1 MVVAEIQGIA
11 QPRLSDQFS
20 VPRDAVVCWL
30 AERQGRHRRAA
41 PVENLVRGKH
51 AAVRRSRGAVEP
63 LRSPQDGLHPQ
74 TSAVRVP
81 NSLQLLQVHVR
92 EEPIHL
98 NASRVARLDGSRQSA
113 PNRAVLLRRIRCRQ
127 LAADLETVTVL
138 HERRVGV
145 LSAVIRPECP
155 WNSHVGNEPMHHSE
169 DGRCALVPCPVW
181 ALKAGSAV
189 HKHDDV
195 PRASQGFR
203 ERSHGVDVDQ
213 VEWSLFP
220 GCGAVRCRR
229 ADALGHRT
237 PRAWCQ
243 LPHQLDTMLLG
254 SGFQHT
260 RMGVGKG
267 NMEVVNIYYSFFI
280 FVDVQSTRR

>member
-1 MVVAEIQGIA
+1 M
-11 QPRLSDQFS
+11 
-20 VPRDAVVCWL
+20 PRDAVVCRL

-41 PVENLVRGKH
+41 PAENFVRGKH

-81 NSLQLLQVHVR
+81 NSLQLIQVHIR

-113 PNRAVLLRRIRCRQ
+113 LNRAVLLRRIRRRQ
-127 LAADLETVTVL
+127 LVADLETVTVL
-138 HERRVGV
+138 HKRRVGV
-145 LSAVIRPECP
+145 LGAVIRPECP
-155 WNSHVGNEPMHHSE
+155 WNSHVGNEPLHHSE
-169 DGRCALVPCPVW
+169 DGQCALVPCPVR

-195 PRASQGFR
+195 PRASRGFR
-203 ERSHGVDVDQ
+203 ERSRGVDVDQ
-213 VEWSLFP
+213 VEWILCL
-220 GCGAVRCRR
+220 GCDAVRCRR

-237 PRAWCQ
+237 SRAWCQ
-243 LPHQLDTMLLG
+243 LPYQLDAMLLG

-267 NMEVVNIYYSFFI
+267 NMEVVDMYYSFCYFC
-280 FVDVQSTRR
+280 